1 MGSFF
6 IKLRLEIKDLL
17 GFEGFAVC
25 FFGFVSVFRSV
36 AYDVNGASATFIFL
50 GPVRT

>member
-1 MGSFF
+1 MGSFI
-6 IKLRLEIKDLL
+6 IKTRLEIKDLL

-25 FFGFVSVFRSV
+25 FFRLVSVFRSV
-36 AYDVNGASATFIFL
+36 AYDVNGASAAFILL